1 MLSPSNHHCF
11 GRKSA
16 LAVSVVAA
24 LSLTTFSAYAE
35 QSSTNPDFSKS
46 NVQTKPNVLVVI
58 MDDLGTGQL
67 DFALDSIDK
76 NELQKRP
83 VPIRYQGN
91 IDKMLDAAKRAMPH
105 VTELADQGV
114 RMTNAFVA
122 HPVCGPS
129 RAGIMTGRYPTSFGT
144 YSNDDALQGIPLD
157 ITLLPELF
165 QQNGYNTAN
174 IGKWHNAK
182 IATRNRTPVE
192 TQTRDYHDVQIP
204 IVAEGFGPEDRGF
217 DYSYSFYA
225 SGAALWNSP
234 AIFRNGKNIPSLGY
248 LTHNLTEETLN
259 FIKKTG
265 DEPFFINLAYSVP
278 HIPLEQ
284 ASPAK
289 YMDKFDTGN
298 VEADKYF
305 AALNAA
311 DEGVGKIVSLLKQEG
326 KLDNTLIFFLSDNG
340 AVHESPMPMNGMDRG
355 YKGQMYN
362 GGVRVPFIAHWPKH
376 IPAGGKNDTLIS
388 ALDILPT
395 ALTAANIDIP
405 ASLDI
410 DGKNILS
417 VLSGKEN
424 QSPHDYIYW
433 AGPGAKHYSEDNV
446 DFWHGYWKWITYES
460 NKIPNNPNLEKLS
473 KGSWAIRD
481 QDWALYFYDDG
492 TDSVK
497 LFNDALDPSESNDLS
512 ETYPEKVKEMK
523 AAFYDWIKE
532 KPKPVA
538 WGQDRYHVLTES
550 AMPSEKLASQ

>member
-1 MLSPSNHHCF
+1 MSLIRHLST
-11 GRKSA
+11 RKKRVASCVA
-16 LAVSVVAA
+16 AA
-24 LSLTTFSAYAE
+24 LSIASFPSHGE
-35 QSSTNPDFSKS
+35 SQPESSS
-46 NVQTKPNVLVVI
+46 QIRPNVLVVI

-76 NELQKRP
+76 AELEKRP
-83 VPIRYQGN
+83 VPIRYQGH
-91 IDKMLDAAKRAMPH
+91 IDKMLDAAKRAMPN

-144 YSNDDALQGIPLD
+144 YSNDDALEGIPLD
-157 ITLLPELF
+157 IKLLPELF
-165 QQNGYNTAN
+165 QENGYSTAN

-182 IATRNRTPVE
+182 IASKDRVPQDM
-192 TQTRDYHDVQIP
+192 QTRDYHDVQIP
-204 IVAEGFGPEDRGF
+204 IIAEGFGPEERGF

-225 SGAALWNSP
+225 SGAALWHSP
-234 AIFRNGKNIPSLGY
+234 AIFRNGENIPSPGY
-248 LTHNLTEETLN
+248 LTHNLTNETLN
-259 FIKKTG
+259 FIKSTG
-265 DEPFFINLAYSVP
+265 DSPFFINLAYSVP

-284 ASPAK
+284 ASPAQ
-289 YMDKFDTGN
+289 YMDRFDTGN

-311 DEGVGKIVSLLKQEG
+311 DEGVGKIVSLLKEEG
-326 KLDNTLIFFLSDNG
+326 KFENTLIFFLSDNG

-362 GGVRVPFIAHWPKH
+362 GGVRVPFIAHWPNQ
-376 IPAGGKNDTLIS
+376 IPAGKTSNTLIS

-395 ALTAANIDIP
+395 ALTAANITLPDTLAVDGQDIMP
-405 ASLDI
+405 
-410 DGKNILS
+410 
-417 VLSGKEN
+417 VLSGKVTK
-424 QSPHDYIYW
+424 SPHDYIYW
-433 AGPGAKHYSEDNV
+433 AGPGAKHYSEDNI
-446 DFWHGYWKWITYES
+446 DFWHGYWKWITYET
-460 NKIPNNPNLEKLS
+460 NTAPTNPNLEKLS

-492 TDSVK
+492 TNQVK
-497 LFNDALDPSESNDLS
+497 LFNDALDPSESKDLADLH
-512 ETYPEKVKEMK
+512 PEKVKEMK
-523 AAFYDWIKE
+523 AAFYDWIKD

-550 AMPSEKLASQ
+550 AMPTQKIVRQ